1 MSDAAG
7 AEKQPDPVWAWATY
21 EPDAQRPWNL
31 RWAGHLYRRA
41 GFGATWDQLQQAL
54 KKGPQRTIDTLLRP
68 EADLAAFNR
77 TYEQY
82 EGAAAG
88 SIESLR
94 AWWLRRMIVTPHPLL
109 EKMTLFWHSHFALSS
124 AKVGSPLLM
133 QRHVQLLRSH
143 ALGRFEPLL
152 KAVAR
157 DPATLIWLDAN
168 DNRKARLDEQ
178 YARALL
184 EAFTLGPGNF
194 SPQDVREAAR
204 ALSGWSVFQNEFRF
218 VEREHD
224 AGVKR
229 VLGREGNFGGDDLLH
244 VALEQPATARS
255 LVCKVYRWLVSETGV
270 PGEDLIA
277 PLVKSFAK
285 DYDVLKLV
293 ESMLRSNLFF
303 SPAAYRRRIKSPVE
317 FALGIVVPLEDLVP
331 TVHLGRDLAALGQ
344 NLYQP
349 PSSQGWP
356 GGRMWINKATVLG
369 RSNLALALLAGSGA
383 YGDKIDPAAL
393 ARRHGF
399 LAPQAAGRLL
409 LDLFLQGDVEAKVA
423 EGLLEMAAAP
433 AAAEGDASRRLRHLA
448 HGVVTLPEFQLA

>member
-1 MSDAAG
+1 MTDTVG
-7 AEKQPDPVWAWATY
+7 AEKQLDPVWAWAPY
-21 EPDAQRPWNL
+21 EPDARRPWDL

-41 GFGATWDQLQQAL
+41 GFGATWEQLQQAL

-82 EGAAAG
+82 EEAAAG
-88 SIESLR
+88 SIDSLR

-109 EKMTLFWHSHFALSS
+109 EKMTLFWHGHFALSS

-133 QRHVQLLRSH
+133 QRHVQLLRRG

-178 YARALL
+178 YARAIL
-184 EAFTLGPGNF
+184 ETFTLGPDKF

-224 AGVKR
+224 AGVKQ
-229 VLGREGNFGGDDLLH
+229 VLGQQGNFGGDDLLGI
-244 VALEQPATARS
+244 ALEQPATARS
-255 LVCKVYRWLVSETGV
+255 LVRKLYRWLISETDV
-270 PGEDLIA
+270 PDDGLIA
-277 PLVKSFAK
+277 PLAAPFAK

-293 ESMLRSNLFF
+293 ETMLRSNWFF
-303 SPAAYRRRIKSPVE
+303 SLSAYRRRIKSPVE
-317 FALGIVVPLEDLVP
+317 FAVGIVRPLEELVP

-349 PSSQGWP
+349 PSIRGWP

-369 RSNLALALLAGSGA
+369 RSNLALALLAGAGA
-383 YGDKIDPAAL
+383 YGDKIDPAAV
-393 ARRHGF
+393 ARRHGS
-399 LAPQAAGRLL
+399 ATPQAAGRFL
-409 LDLFLQGDVEAKVA
+409 LDLFLQGDVAAKVA
-423 EGLLEMAAAP
+423 EGLLQMAAAP
-433 AAAEGDASRRLRHLA
+433 AESDAPRRLRQLA